1 VSRLSH
7 QSDARA
13 AVARLPPRARAVHLI
28 PSSRSVAL
36 SLALAVLALL
46 AYVGARETPVF
57 AVHTIDVEGVPPP
70 VAGRVEA
77 ALRPLEGTSLLKV
90 HGDEVTRLATSLPS
104 IAGVTYDRAFPN
116 TLRVQVQAEQPVAVV
131 RRGIEAWL
139 VSRRGRVTERIAQR
153 THRVL
158 PRIWLEQ
165 SVDVSLG
172 GTLADGRGAEE
183 VGMLDALRDSGLGR
197 RVASVH
203 EVNGEWAY
211 VLRGGLKLEVGA
223 RSDLALKLAIAHRIL
238 ERTPLTGYLDVSVP
252 KRPVAGGNSQVSG

>member
-70 VAGRVEA
+70 VARRVEA

-90 HGDEVTRLATSLPS
+90 HGDEVTRFATSLPS

-172 GTLADGRGAEE
+172 GNLNQTDYITA
-183 VGMLDALRDSGLGR
+183 VSSGG
-197 RVASVH
+197 VAST
-203 EVNGEWAY
+203 ATTITTAAAAAS
-211 VLRGGLKLEVGA
+211 RTPATAASA
-223 RSDLALKLAIAHRIL
+223 RSPRKPQGTA
-238 ERTPLTGYLDVSVP
+238 SWS
-252 KRPVAGGNSQVSG
+252 GGGSKTC

>member
-1 VSRLSH
+1 V
-7 QSDARA
+7 
-13 AVARLPPRARAVHLI
+13 AVG
-28 PSSRSVAL
+28 
-36 SLALAVLALL
+36 LALAVLALL

-57 AVHTIDVEGVPPP
+57 AVRTIDVEGVPPP
-70 VAGRVEA
+70 VARRVEA
-77 ALRPLEGTSLLKV
+77 ALSPLKGESLLKV

-104 IAGVTYDRAFPN
+104 VASVTYDRAFPN
-116 TLRVQVQAEQPVAVV
+116 TLRVRAQAEQPVAVV

-153 THRVL
+153 THRFL

-172 GTLADGRGAEE
+172 GTLAAGDGAEQI
-183 VGMLDALRDSGLGR
+183 GMLDAVRDSGLGR

-203 EVNGEWAY
+203 NVNGEWAY
-211 VLRGGLKLEVGA
+211 VLRGGLELQVGS
-223 RSDLALKLAIAHRIL
+223 RFDLALKLAIARHIL

-252 KRPVAGGNSQVSG
+252 KRPVAGENSKVSG